1 MDLCRKGLGSQN
13 FIFKDP
19 VETKAKNGKFLS
31 LFLKCHSGSSNTN
44 IIIITARSRKAIQ
57 EPGSDGAHLLVP
69 ALGRQRQAVSL
80 SSRPAWSRQAEF
92 QDKPQSYTKKPCREK
107 TKVRDQEWENSAES
121 N

>member
-1 MDLCRKGLGSQN
+1 MGEMDLCRKGLGSQN

-57 EPGSDGAHLLVP
+57 EPGRDGAHLSREAEASGFFEFKASLV
-69 ALGRQRQAVSL
+69 
-80 SSRPAWSRQAEF
+80 
-92 QDKPQSYTKKPCREK
+92 K
-107 TKVRDQEWENSAES
+107 TG
-121 N
+121 